1 MDEAWACAAAG
12 AVIVVF
18 VFMYPSCAWGVR
30 HRYGGF
36 P

>member
-1 MDEAWACAAAG
+1 MDEAGAGAAAG
-12 AVIVVF
+12 AAIVVF
-18 VFMYPSCAWGVR
+18 VFMYPSCMGGVR

>member
-1 MDEAWACAAAG
+1 MDEAGARSAAWAA
-12 AVIVVF
+12 IVVF
-18 VFMYPSCAWGVR
+18 VFMHSWCACGAR

>member
-1 MDEAWACAAAG
+1 MDEAWAGAAAW
-12 AVIVVF
+12 AAIVVF
-18 VFMYPSCAWGVR
+18 VFMHPSCACGVR

>member
-1 MDEAWACAAAG
+1 MDEAGAWGAAG

-18 VFMYPSCAWGVR
+18 VFMHPSCMGGAR

>member
-1 MDEAWACAAAG
+1 MDEAGAWV

-18 VFMYPSCAWGVR
+18 VFMHPSCACGAR

>member
-1 MDEAWACAAAG
+1 MDEAWACSAAG